1 MNDRQRSPRG
11 GPGGRD
17 GQRDRGGRRGR
28 SGQSSRGRP
37 TGSGGTDRR
46 DQPGSDRRPDR
57 SHDRSRETPR
67 DRVPS
72 APPIDDD
79 VTGKEIDKSV
89 RQELSTLDGPVAGT
103 VARHLVMAGRL
114 MDTDPDLAHEHAQ
127 HARKRA
133 GRVAVVREAAGYAAY
148 NAGHFDVAL
157 KEFQAARRISGRADF
172 IAVLADCER
181 GVGRPEKAVALL
193 DDPVVASLPADA
205 AAELAIVAAGALRD
219 LDRTSDALELLRR
232 AMPARLPREQW
243 VARLQYALGDVLAV
257 LGRTD
262 EAVSAFAAAEAG
274 DIEGDLDAGGR
285 VVELLDG

>member
-11 GPGGRD
+11 DSGGRA
-17 GQRDRGGRRGR
+17 DRGGQR
-28 SGQSSRGRP
+28 SHTGQSSRGRQA
-37 TGSGGTDRR
+37 GAGGRDRS
-46 DQPGSDRRPDR
+46 DQRRSDRRPGRSDQGPPDR
-57 SHDRSRETPR
+57 T
-67 DRVPS
+67 PS
-72 APPIDDD
+72 APAIDDD
-79 VTGKEIDKSV
+79 VTGKEIDKAV

-114 MDTDPDLAHEHAQ
+114 MDTDPELAHQHTQ

-193 DDPVVASLPADA
+193 DDPVVGSLPADVG
-205 AAELAIVAAGALRD
+205 AELAIVVAGALRD
-219 LDRTSDALELLRR
+219 LDRSSEALDLLRR
-232 AMPARLPREQW
+232 AMPTRLPREQW
-243 VARLQYALGDVLAV
+243 VARLQYALGDVLAE

-262 EAVSAFAAAEAG
+262 EAVSSFAAAEAG
-274 DIEGDLDAGGR
+274 DIEGDLDAGLR